1 MTTRKQ
7 NEQAIQ
13 QGQQGG
19 PGQKNQN
26 AQGALGA
33 EQERKANGGVQQ
45 QGDGEHSPQQQS
57 GQNPGQTGHPGG
69 QGKQDAPQNQKR

>member
-1 MTTRKQ
+1 MTTHRQ
-7 NEQAIQ
+7 NEKAIQ

-33 EQERKANGGVQQ
+33 EQERNSNGGVQQ
-45 QGDGEHSPQQQS
+45 GDNDRSPGQQQ
-57 GQNPGQTGHPGG
+57 GGNPGQIGRPGG